1 MVRSSNIIAYLDYNQ
16 TKRRKE
22 KEGLNVNYLYNF
34 IFEVY
39 VQFVK

>member
-22 KEGLNVNYLYNF
+22 KEGLNVNLYNF